1 MRIARP
7 HAAEKSGTKKLKN
20 RLDNPD
26 SVCYYI

>member
-7 HAAEKSGTKKLKN
+7 HAAEKSEKNLKN